1 MLRSISH
8 DLRTPLTAISGN
20 AGILISNGTMLNEDK
35 KKEIYTAIYD
45 DSLWLINLVEN
56 LLSVTRIE
64 DGTMHLHMTTE
75 LIDEVIDE
83 AIQHAS
89 RQKKEHH
96 ISVEQDDD
104 LILVK
109 IDARLMIQVIINLVD
124 NAIKYTPAGS
134 HIIIHV
140 YNRKSKFTLMS
151 KMMVKGFLMK

>member
-20 AGILISNGTMLNEDK
+20 AGILISNGAMLNEDK

-83 AIQHAS
+83 AIQHVS

-109 IDARLMIQVIINLVD
+109 IEQDL
-124 NAIKYTPAGS
+124 
-134 HIIIHV
+134 
-140 YNRKSKFTLMS
+140 
-151 KMMVKGFLMK
+151 